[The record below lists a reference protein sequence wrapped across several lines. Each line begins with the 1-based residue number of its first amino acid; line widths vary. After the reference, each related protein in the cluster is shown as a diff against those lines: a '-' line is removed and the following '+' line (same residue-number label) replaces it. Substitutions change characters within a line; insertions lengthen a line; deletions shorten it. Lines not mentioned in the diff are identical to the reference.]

1 MNATVHKDGKLQEI
15 KATIE
20 TSKSQPTLSPSWM
33 IDFRG
38 RVKFEW
44 ELDVSRRPAT
54 SHDITRLW
62 QQNLDSTPRI
72 KGGVAQSDVLMAGWY
87 SNTRQVTKQTS
98 V

>member
-1 MNATVHKDGKLQEI
+1 LDEI
-15 KATIE
+15 KRKALAIE
-20 TSKSQPTLSPSWM
+20 PEA
-33 IDFRG
+33 IEHRI
-38 RVKFEW
+38 V
-44 ELDVSRRPAT
+44 
-54 SHDITRLW
+54 W

>member
-44 ELDVSRRPAT
+44 ELDVLRRPAT
-54 SHDITRLW
+54 SHDITRRESPARWVVVVFFRGSYQANNKLYRW
-62 QQNLDSTPRI
+62 Q
-72 KGGVAQSDVLMAGWY
+72 
-87 SNTRQVTKQTS
+87 
-98 V
+98 